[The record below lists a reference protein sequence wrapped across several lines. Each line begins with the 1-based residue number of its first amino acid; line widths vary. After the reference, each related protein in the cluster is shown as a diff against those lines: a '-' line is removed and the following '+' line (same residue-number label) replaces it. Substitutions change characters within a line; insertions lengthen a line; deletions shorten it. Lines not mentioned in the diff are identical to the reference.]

1 MAVLYFI
8 SHIQIMLYLTRSIWQ
23 MEQEHHLLYE
33 GSILSELTSRLL
45 LDTIIKLIEVSLI
58 IYGDI

>member
-1 MAVLYFI
+1 VAVLYSI

-23 MEQEHHLLYE
+23 MEQEHNLLY
-33 GSILSELTSRLL
+33 GSSILSELTSKLL
-45 LDTIIKLIEVSLI
+45 LDTITKLIEMSLI